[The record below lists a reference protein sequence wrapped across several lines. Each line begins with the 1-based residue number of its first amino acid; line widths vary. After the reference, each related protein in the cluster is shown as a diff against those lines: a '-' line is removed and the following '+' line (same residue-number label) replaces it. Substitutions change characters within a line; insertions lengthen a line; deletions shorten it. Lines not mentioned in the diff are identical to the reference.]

1 MCNPA
6 LIVMGI
12 MVAGAVYANSE
23 QKKATEEQMKVQQA
37 EIDAA
42 AQQKKQERME
52 EARALRA
59 SARAAAAESAI
70 GGNSVD
76 AMNIDIMSQAGQDVA
91 LIETNRRNGTL
102 ASSAEAAARIRMA
115 NAEMVSSISS
125 SVAGGVNTAYSD
137 YTIKKNGRGGG

>member
-1 MCNPA
+1 M
-6 LIVMGI
+6 MGI

-23 QKKATEEQMKVQQA
+23 QKKATKEQLKVQQA
-37 EIDAA
+37 EIDSA

-76 AMNIDIMSQAGQDVA
+76 AIQVDIMGQAGRDVA

-115 NAEMVSSISS
+115 NAEMVSSVSS
-125 SVAGGVNTAYSD
+125 SVAGGVNST
-137 YTIKKNGRGGG
+137 YTNYNIKKTGRGGG